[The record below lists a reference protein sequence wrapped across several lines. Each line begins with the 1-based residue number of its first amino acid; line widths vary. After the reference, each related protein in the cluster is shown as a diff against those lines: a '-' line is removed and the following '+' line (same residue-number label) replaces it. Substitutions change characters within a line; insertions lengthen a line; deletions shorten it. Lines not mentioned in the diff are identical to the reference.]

1 LVAEV
6 SVATV
11 RAVMPLVTDG
21 PHRRSKGEVL
31 AEVKQVL
38 IGYLGP
44 VLEPSAAGPEPPVD
58 DRPPRGETGP
68 HADR

>member
-1 LVAEV
+1 
-6 SVATV
+6 VATV

-31 AEVKQVL
+31 DEVKQVL

-44 VLEPSAAGPEPPVD
+44 VLEPPVD
-58 DRPPRGETGP
+58 GRPPRGETGP

>member
-1 LVAEV
+1 
-6 SVATV
+6 
-11 RAVMPLVTDG
+11 MPLVTDG
-21 PHRRSKGEVL
+21 PHRRSKREVL

-44 VLEPSAAGPEPPVD
+44 VLEPPVD
-58 DRPPRGETGP
+58 GRPPRGETGP